1 MTGALSPPAS
11 DSELPPS
18 YDAAASQPLI
28 TPATAVEPNA
38 EPSAVPPVSDKKSR
52 SASSDD
58 PLNKPSRTDDHSM
71 PPVFSVHNPDVYTG
85 GRRTKLSRATSHGQS
100 QKDVAFQPTNVLTH
114 DAHLNQDYDLAYR
127 GRMVQEILVP
137 SDSNYPARRRRQ
149 SHLIAQIPPDETF
162 DDHGQPL
169 LQDPADLEAA
179 TRTLD
184 YVRPGRQDRKGL
196 REITS
201 REWLPWTVG
210 VVEGQFDNRYLNR
223 AQYDEG
229 VATERVSLRVDDS
242 TEQTSA
248 LDTMQPSAEV
258 KVRAADGASLMT
270 VRTACDIYTRD
281 TKQLKQFRVKKV
293 VAGWNMTD
301 FEDAIRNIVEE
312 VYPTA
317 YANDRQI
324 KVEVKVEDDLITV
337 MPDSD
342 LARFVTTLQRTTHL
356 TRFLIWM
363 ALVLTGTFLIVLPV
377 VGILLYFKGSR
388 YNTVGIVWQL
398 SQWEI
403 AGNLAVDDEPSVNV
417 RLLKKERESAALAG
431 ASWALDNA
439 TDPYHSEEAPG
450 TVAGSSSSPSKPL
463 KPSEYGPFITSEGVV
478 QQQPF
483 LLASTSCQVLAHRG
497 VRQGDVIVMNPNV
510 DVVVLTKI
518 RASEFRLAQASFLG
532 LSQRVSPTRFEQ
544 EPPPQPI
551 ARKLIKSRKDTTKQ
565 GARPTASSLV
575 VGPVLQARPRDA
587 DHDAARACSENGP
600 GNEGVVA
607 PERTSDQKY
616 DDLAALVVYLIGPH
630 EIFKVVAKAAVWLAN
645 QPYGIP
651 LALGVIVLTSIPPIP
666 GYGFAQTLCGLSF
679 GSRAA
684 GEHYSVWKGWLVAA
698 GGCLLGSAVAFGL
711 VRLVMRYIS
720 THRRVKDLKDHRNWR
735 AMEAA
740 IQQKGIPIVILLRLA
755 PFPFC
760 WSNLWFAS
768 MASVSLPAFLV
779 ATLCITPKLLLHVFV
794 GSKLYLLL
802 DKEGQSL
809 PLHVRVMNWI
819 YIAVGIL
826 IGWITTRYLWKTTQQ
841 ILADFEAREELEEG
855 RRSTNGEAHA
865 AHADA
870 HEASAEDH
878 VSPPDSDVPEAEHE
892 SDQPESERRPLLASG
907 PET

>member
-1 MTGALSPPAS
+1 MTRALSPPAS

-18 YDAAASQPLI
+18 YDAAASQPLM
-28 TPATAVEPNA
+28 TPAAAVEPNA
-38 EPSAVPPVSDKKSR
+38 ETSAVPPVSDKKSR
-52 SASSDD
+52 SLSSHD

-114 DAHLNQDYDLAYR
+114 DAHLNQVVDFDFAIDLTPLLQLSVHEGHRELPDPRISPIRHPVPDNPTLFVKRDCDLAYR

-149 SHLIAQIPPDETF
+149 SHLTAQIIPDETF

-169 LQDPADLEAA
+169 LQDPADFEAV
-179 TRTLD
+179 TRTLE
-184 YVRPGRQDRKGL
+184 YVRPGRQDRKES

-201 REWLPWTVG
+201 REWLPWTTG
-210 VVEGQFDNRYLNR
+210 VVEGQFDNWYLYR
-223 AQYDEG
+223 AKYDEE
-229 VATERVSLRVDDS
+229 VATERVSLRADDS

-258 KVRAADGASLMT
+258 RVRAADGASLMT

-293 VAGWNMTD
+293 VAGWNMPD
-301 FEDAIRNIVEE
+301 FEDAIRTIVEE

-317 YANDRQI
+317 YANDRHV
-324 KVEVKVEDDLITV
+324 KVEVKVGDDLITV

-377 VGILLYFKGSR
+377 VGMLLYFKGSR

-403 AGNLAVDDEPSVNV
+403 AGNVAVDDEPSVNV

-431 ASWALDNA
+431 APWAVDNA

-450 TVAGSSSSPSKPL
+450 TVAGSSSSPPKPL

-483 LLASTSCQVLAHRG
+483 LLASTSYHVLAHRG
-497 VRQGDVIVMNPNV
+497 VRQ
-510 DVVVLTKI
+510 
-518 RASEFRLAQASFLG
+518 
-532 LSQRVSPTRFEQ
+532 
-544 EPPPQPI
+544 
-551 ARKLIKSRKDTTKQ
+551 
-565 GARPTASSLV
+565 
-575 VGPVLQARPRDA
+575 
-587 DHDAARACSENGP
+587 
-600 GNEGVVA
+600 
-607 PERTSDQKY
+607 
-616 DDLAALVVYLIGPH
+616 
-630 EIFKVVAKAAVWLAN
+630 VVAKAAVWLAN

-651 LALGVIVLTSIPPIP
+651 LVLGVIVLTSIPPIP

-740 IQQKGIPIVILLRLA
+740 IQQKGIPIVILLRL
-755 PFPFC
+755 
-760 WSNLWFAS
+760 
-768 MASVSLPAFLV
+768 PAFLV

-841 ILADFEAREELEEG
+841 ILSDFEAREELEEG

>member
-114 DAHLNQDYDLAYR
+114 DAHLNQDGEALYRFLLRTALTPPKVTVQIKGWHEEYREVSFQTHHHRDRRNNRHHSRHSQNDHQTTNKVPVVDFDFAIDLTPLLQLSVHEGHRELPDPRVSPIRHPVLDNPTLFVKQDYDLAYR

-497 VRQGDVIVMNPNV
+497 VRQGDVV
-510 DVVVLTKI
+510 
-518 RASEFRLAQASFLG
+518 RAW
-532 LSQRVSPTRFEQ
+532 
-544 EPPPQPI
+544 
-551 ARKLIKSRKDTTKQ
+551 
-565 GARPTASSLV
+565 
-575 VGPVLQARPRDA
+575 
-587 DHDAARACSENGP
+587 
-600 GNEGVVA
+600 EG
-607 PERTSDQKY
+607 RI
-616 DDLAALVVYLIGPH
+616 L
-630 EIFKVVAKAAVWLAN
+630 VAKAAVWLAN